1 MSRQTTP
8 EINKVKPKQKMGA
21 WLAGNKPGETKPE
34 IADIPIKDIKPNP
47 KNPRTITEYQSE
59 ALKRSINKF
68 GFLQPIVVNKRNMQI
83 VSGHQRLEAY
93 KSLNKATVPVIF
105 VNLNDKEEQALNV
118 SMNRVGGEFKQ
129 EGLVDIIK
137 DLQGQTNLL
146 ETTGLESKE
155 IEALLEQMNKA
166 SDKGENI
173 ADQDKKNREKAK
185 MPDLNEIP
193 KIYKLGEHRLLWGDC
208 TNPGHM
214 KLLMGSDK
222 ADMIWTDPPYGI
234 AYKTSSTKRS
244 DKIGR
249 GILNDALNKNQFK
262 ILLSGFLQNAV
273 SFSKDNAAWYICFGY
288 QTLYILMPLM
298 FRNDLKVH
306 TYIIWV
312 KDRQTF
318 GMVDNYMHKY
328 ELILYASRTNMR
340 PYFAQLIKDT
350 KLNEG
355 YNTDVWQVDK
365 VVDMTHP
372 NEKPV
377 ELIKIALQNSS
388 RINEIV
394 LDPFSGSG
402 SCLEACMQTSR
413 IFRGSE
419 LDKRHVETIIERYE
433 KITGKKAE
441 IEK

>member
-8 EINKVKPKQKMGA
+8 EIKQVKKQKMGV
-21 WLAGNKPGETKPE
+21 WLNGNPGTDKYN
-34 IADIPIKDIKPNP
+34 IVMVPIKDVKPNP
-47 KNPRTITEYQSE
+47 KNPRNITEYQTE

-68 GFLQPIVVNKRNMQI
+68 GFLSPIVINKRNMQI

-93 KSLNKATVPVIF
+93 KSLNKTEVPVIY
-105 VNLNDKEEQALNV
+105 VELDDKEERALNV
-118 SMNRVGGEFKQ
+118 AMNRVGGTFDQK
-129 EGLVDIIK
+129 GLADIIK
-137 DLQGQTNLL
+137 DLQGQTSLL

-155 IEALLEQMNKA
+155 IESLLEQM
-166 SDKGENI
+166 DKGMDTGNSGTGNE
-173 ADQDKKNREKAK
+173 AKRDQEKAK
-185 MPDLNEIP
+185 MPDPNEIP
-193 KIYKLGEHRLLWGDC
+193 RIYKLGDHRLLWGDC
-208 TNPGHM
+208 TNPEHM

-234 AYKTSSTKRS
+234 AYKTSSTGRS
-244 DKIGR
+244 AEIGR
-249 GILNDALNKNQFK
+249 EILNDALDKNQFK
-262 ILLSGFLQNAV
+262 ILLSGFVQNAAM
-273 SFSKDNAAWYICFGY
+273 FSKDNAAWYVCFGY
-288 QTLYILMPLM
+288 QTLHILMPIM
-298 FRNDLKVH
+298 FKNDLKVH

-328 ELILYASRTNMR
+328 ELILYASRSKMR

-365 VVDMTHP
+365 VVDMKHP

-388 RINEIV
+388 RINEII
-394 LDPFSGSG
+394 LDQFTGSG
-402 SCLEACMQTSR
+402 SCMEACHATNR

-419 LDKRHVETIIERYE
+419 LDKRHIDTIIERYE